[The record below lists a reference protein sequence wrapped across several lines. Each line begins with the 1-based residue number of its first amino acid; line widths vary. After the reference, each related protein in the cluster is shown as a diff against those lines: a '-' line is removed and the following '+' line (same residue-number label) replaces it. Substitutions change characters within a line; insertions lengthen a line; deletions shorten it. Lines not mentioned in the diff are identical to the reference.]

1 MFEKLKFFKIKKDD
15 ENQPQVNLNSEIYE
29 QFKVFRLPLILI
41 QLLVLLGTLGYFA
54 LENYSLMQAFFQ
66 TTYTMTATGF
76 GALNESQFGPISIFL
91 TSILMFFGAGIIAFS
106 VAILV
111 SVVNKGTLTRLIKEK
126 GMIYKIARL
135 KDHYV
140 ICYHNEYTIEL
151 SKQFRSAQIP
161 FVVVDNDPSF
171 EEEAIKHKY
180 PYYIIGDPHTNLAML
195 KTHLSSARGVVA
207 LSKILPVN
215 VALMVSVR
223 LFEKELKRKPYY
235 IIASAHSDEGLEK
248 LKKLGA
254 DMVVSP
260 TKLMA
265 QRVSAMAVRPDMEN
279 ILERFI
285 NKKDTLLDLEEMI
298 VPKTSWLVLRKLKEA
313 HFREIAKAFVIG
325 ITQKDGKYIPMP
337 DGETIIASESKLL
350 MVGTSEGVAT
360 CKQLIANHQR
370 PKEVDYI
377 SL

>member
-1 MFEKLKFFKIKKDD
+1 
-15 ENQPQVNLNSEIYE
+15 
-29 QFKVFRLPLILI
+29 
-41 QLLVLLGTLGYFA
+41 
-54 LENYSLMQAFFQ
+54 
-66 TTYTMTATGF
+66 
-76 GALNESQFGPISIFL
+76 
-91 TSILMFFGAGIIAFS
+91 
-106 VAILV
+106 
-111 SVVNKGTLTRLIKEK
+111 
-126 GMIYKIARL
+126 
-135 KDHYV
+135 
-140 ICYHNEYTIEL
+140 
-151 SKQFRSAQIP
+151 
-161 FVVVDNDPSF
+161 
-171 EEEAIKHKY
+171 
-180 PYYIIGDPHTNLAML
+180 
-195 KTHLSSARGVVA
+195 
-207 LSKILPVN
+207 
-215 VALMVSVR
+215 
-223 LFEKELKRKPYY
+223 
-235 IIASAHSDEGLEK
+235 K

-285 NKKDTLLDLEEMI
+285 NKKDTLLDLEEVI

-360 CKQLIANHQR
+360 CKQLITSHQK